1 MAGGCLPGWRVC
13 MSWAKQEVPGC
24 RGERTFGDQWFQK
37 HSHIHIPW
45 PHQGGRCHPIG
56 GGV

>member
-1 MAGGCLPGWRVC
+1 M
-13 MSWAKQEVPGC
+13 
-24 RGERTFGDQWFQK
+24 

-56 GGV
+56 GDPPATVCGAGWGSEG